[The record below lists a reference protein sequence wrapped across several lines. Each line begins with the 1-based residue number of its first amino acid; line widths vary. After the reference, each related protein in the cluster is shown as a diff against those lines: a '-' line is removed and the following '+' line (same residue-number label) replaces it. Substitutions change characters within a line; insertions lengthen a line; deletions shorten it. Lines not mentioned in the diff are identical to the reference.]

1 MEELKERYSEI
12 IKEYITKFCKKQG
25 FDIDDIED
33 LSNLECIFVADY
45 YFDIRDIRYDL
56 DNKIKKGL
64 IIEWSD
70 YVVANRQKNNYNINY
85 SSYIRGAR
93 YGKYLETRRKKI

>member
-1 MEELKERYSEI
+1 MKPLKERYTEI

-45 YFDIRDIRYDL
+45 YFGISDIRYDL
-56 DNKIKKGL
+56 DNKIKKGKIMEWHDYIL
-64 IIEWSD
+64 EQPIERD
-70 YVVANRQKNNYNINY
+70 FTICYEFYL
-85 SSYIRGAR
+85 RGDR
-93 YGKYLETRRKKI
+93 YEK